1 MKKMNMVEKFGA
13 IKAMLNGEKPEGFS
27 VADALEFLDDRIEK
41 VNAKNAKGA
50 DRKPT
55 ATQVANEGI
64 KAEIVEFLRSV
75 GKPVTNGE
83 IAKGIGSDQ
92 PNKVCQLVAQML
104 TVRKGVENPDGC
116 IVRTEVKGRA
126 YFALADK
133 TEE

>member
-55 ATQVANEGI
+55 KVQVENEGI
-64 KAEIVEFLRSV
+64 KEQIVSALRAAGKPITATEV
-75 GKPVTNGE
+75 GKAVGVSCSK
-83 IAKGIGSDQ
+83 ASS
-92 PNKVCQLVAQML
+92 LLSQML
-104 TVRKGVENPDGC
+104 VERKGETNPEGC
-116 IVRTEVKGRA
+116 VVRTEVKGKA
-126 YFALADK
+126 LFALA
-133 TEE
+133 E